1 MTNPDSLNMRRLD
14 DEDVTLG
21 RTFSV
26 TKTITDADIYSYA
39 GIIGDFNPIHVND
52 EYAKP
57 RMGGRIAHGMLTAS
71 FMSTLMGMG
80 FTCNSTF
87 LEETAKFRKPV
98 IPMIQSRPK
107 ERSRTSPLRPLVAE
121 LSPSL
126 LQLPIRKARSS
137 WRESV
142 KICLFKKSRHLHECP
157 MCIPGRFT
165 PSRDA

>member
-98 IPMIQSRPK
+98 HPNDTITAKGEITDISFT
-107 ERSRTSPLRPLVAE
+107 TSGRRIVTVTVTITNQKGEAVRE
-121 LSPSL
+121 EICKIMF
-126 LQLPIRKARSS
+126 LQKAR
-137 WRESV
+137 
-142 KICLFKKSRHLHECP
+142 
-157 MCIPGRFT
+157 
-165 PSRDA
+165 

>member
-71 FMSTLMGMG
+71 FMSTLMESW
-80 FTCNSTF
+80 TDLSLRKRIC
-87 LEETAKFRKPV
+87 LRKPK
-98 IPMIQSRPK
+98 P
-107 ERSRTSPLRPLVAE
+107 
-121 LSPSL
+121 
-126 LQLPIRKARSS
+126 
-137 WRESV
+137 
-142 KICLFKKSRHLHECP
+142 F
-157 MCIPGRFT
+157 
-165 PSRDA
+165 